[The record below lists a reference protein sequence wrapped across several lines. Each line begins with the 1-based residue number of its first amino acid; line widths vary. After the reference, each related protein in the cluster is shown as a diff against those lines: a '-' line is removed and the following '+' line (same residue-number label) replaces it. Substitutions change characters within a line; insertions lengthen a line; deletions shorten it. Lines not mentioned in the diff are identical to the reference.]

1 MEDDSALGFGRFV
14 LFPQRRELLCDTV
27 PVPLGPRALDILLHL
42 VANRA
47 TIVGKDALL
56 RFVWPRRTVEE
67 NNLTVHMSALRR
79 ALGDGQGGVRF
90 IQTVAGRGY
99 RFVAPVHRVEPT
111 TSAAARGSA
120 VPEADATTPPASN
133 LPQPATRFVG
143 RDGEMAEIKRRLT
156 LHRLVTIT
164 GIGGIGKTRIAAQV
178 GSDLLPRYRDGVW
191 LVDLSPVSDPALV
204 VETIAAV
211 FHLGGEASSLERL
224 IGYLA
229 NQRLLIILDSCEHLI
244 SRCAELARAILL
256 GCPGVALLATS
267 RESLAIDGESLYRLP
282 PLPFPDHEQPI
293 DAATAL
299 RHDAVRLFNDR
310 ATAMI
315 AGFVLD
321 DTTARDVARICSR
334 LDGIA
339 LAIEMAVPR
348 LQVLNPAQLAD
359 RLNERFRLLSTHSR
373 AALPRHRTLRAVLDW
388 SHELLSEAEKLLFR
402 RLAVFAG
409 SANLEAVVAVAT
421 EHAPDDWDVLD
432 LLTALVDKSLVVAE
446 VTGREPRYR
455 LLETTRQ
462 YALEK
467 LAAGDEAWCRR
478 AHAAHFAEM
487 FERAEAEWPTTP
499 TAAWLEL
506 YGSDTDN
513 LRAALEWAFGPD
525 GDAALGLRLTAS
537 SYPLWWDL
545 PYLPLQESRRWFDL
559 AMRHVTAETPAR
571 IAARLWFGTSWR
583 DVRFGDREN
592 FPAAE
597 RAVALFRQVGEPI
610 GLGAALWRAGSALL
624 TAETADAARAYFDE
638 AEQVLRAQPPTKWLA
653 LCLVKQG
660 DLRFRLGNARSA
672 LAAYEEAMQL
682 SRSTAYWYGLMNGGS
697 NMSELLLFLGQQ
709 ERALTQLRQLRADL
723 LPGRSTPLVATLA
736 AHLLIAGE
744 VEEARAAV
752 RETITFARAIGLV
765 GALGWAIEV
774 LALILAEAGQGAQAA
789 RFLGYALVVH
799 PSVETR
805 QGGYREV
812 YRRVDAVLSET
823 LLPADRQRL
832 IEEGAGWTQSEAA
845 DHAAAACG
853 AAYVS
858 GP

>member
-1 MEDDSALGFGRFV
+1 MGDDSAVGFGRFV
-14 LFPQRRELLCDTV
+14 LFPERRELLLDNV
-27 PVPLGPRALDILLHL
+27 PLPLGPRALDILLHL

-47 TIVGKDALL
+47 TTVGKDALL
-56 RFVWPRRTVEE
+56 SRVWPRRTVEE

-79 ALGDGQGGVRF
+79 ALGDGRDGVRF
-90 IQTVAGRGY
+90 IQTVPGRGY
-99 RFVAPVHRVEPT
+99 RFVAPVHRIDPSI
-111 TSAAARGSA
+111 SAAHPD
-120 VPEADATTPPASN
+120 VPAIHGDATVPPLSSN
-133 LPQPATRFVG
+133 LAQQATRFVG
-143 RDGEMAEIKRRLT
+143 RSSEMAEIKRRLS
-156 LHRLVTIT
+156 LHRLVTVT
-164 GIGGIGKTRIAAQV
+164 GVGGIGKTRIATQV
-178 GSDLLPRYRDGVW
+178 GADLLPLYRDGVW
-191 LVDLSPVSDPALV
+191 LVDLSPVSDPTHV
-204 VETIAAV
+204 VETVAAV

-224 IGYLA
+224 TGYLA
-229 NQRLLIILDSCEHLI
+229 DQRLLILLDSCEHLI
-244 SRCAELARAILL
+244 SRCAEVARAILA
-256 GCPGVALLATS
+256 GCPGVAILATS

-293 DAATAL
+293 DAETAL
-299 RHDAVRLFNDR
+299 RHDAVRLFTDR

-315 AGFVLD
+315 DGFVLD
-321 DTTARDVARICSR
+321 DATARDVARICNR

-359 RLNERFRLLSTHSR
+359 RLNERFRLLSTHNR

-388 SHELLSEAEKLLFR
+388 SHELLGEAEKVLFR

-421 EHAPDDWDVLD
+421 ENSPDDWDVLD
-432 LLTALVDKSLVVAE
+432 LLTALVDKSLVIAE
-446 VTGREPRYR
+446 VSGREPRYR

-467 LAAGDEAWCRR
+467 LAASDEPWCRR
-478 AHAAHFAEM
+478 AHAAHFVEM
-487 FERAEAEWPTTP
+487 CERAEAEWPTTP

-525 GDAALGLRLTAS
+525 GDKALGLRLTAS

-559 AMRHVTAETPAR
+559 AMRHVTADTPAR
-571 IAARLWFGTSWR
+571 VAARLWFGASWR

-597 RAVALFRQVGEPI
+597 QAVALFRQVGEPI

-624 TAETADAARAYFDE
+624 TAETADEARVYFDE
-638 AEQVLRAQPPTKWLA
+638 AERVLRSQPPTKWLA

-660 DLRFRLGNARSA
+660 DLRFRLGDAEPA

-682 SRSTAYWYGLMNGGS
+682 TRSTAYWYGLMNGGS
-697 NMSELLLFLGQQ
+697 NMSELLLFLGQP
-709 ERALTQLRQLRADL
+709 ERALTQLRQLRAEL
-723 LPGRSTPLVATLA
+723 LPGRSTPLVATLS
-736 AHLLIAGE
+736 AHLLIAGQT
-744 VEEARAAV
+744 EEARATV
-752 RETITFARAIGLV
+752 REAITFARAIGLV

-774 LALILAEAGQGAQAA
+774 LALILAEDGQVAQAA

-799 PSVETR
+799 PSVSTR
-805 QGGYREV
+805 RGGYHEV
-812 YRRVDAVLSET
+812 YRRLDALLSDG
-823 LLPADRQRL
+823 LPAAERQRL
-832 IEEGAGWTQSEAA
+832 MAEGAAWSQPQAGEQ
-845 DHAAAACG
+845 AAAACG
-853 AAYVS
+853 PA
-858 GP
+858 